1 MRIINKKYSM
11 ESFISRLPGVY
22 PAYKDGELYYFDEA
36 SLNSRGHEFPTN
48 YGMIPLN
55 LVLTKNPT
63 DITSNEGINV
73 ISYTGS
79 TIMSW
84 EIISNWYAFFKNYYN
99 LLKNDGHCNAIYS
112 SATEYYDT
120 ESKEKFGEELKY
132 GTDRTTYENFDAL
145 FNERGG
151 KVSVQ
156 KSVNCITG
164 ITDTGFYGWLN
175 NNIISGSTPTSI
187 NRNIVN
193 PNSSEN
199 FIPKIDDN
207 INLSVSIDD
216 IGEFSIFSKEY
227 ELGESY
233 TSGETIY
240 KDNKSMY
247 ISSGTGYDYDDVT
260 MEMVIKDT
268 DWGDYTNYFIS
279 KNPMYTPVTST
290 IVSGHTTSKLDS
302 LCSKDCLIDDI
313 GNKINGKY
321 SPDVTYDNSKRYIIA
336 GDSNSQ
342 PSEGEELELLYQV
355 GNVGNIYPFEMSG
368 ETYFIGDIITD
379 MYFYYEDISG
389 NRTGNSWSTYS
400 SSLKAI
406 QNTIPDTAA
415 TLITDNILCN
425 ITYCV
430 GATLKKDEDDVL
442 HIYGNNSGIT
452 YYETVEFEKHNE
464 EYHLKIE
471 NKKTTPV
478 QKKDPSNHSV
488 SYPVVCYR
496 IKKKETEIDGENK
509 YIDNLAEF
517 KMETSGTN
525 GMTIF
530 PVLRQ
535 EYMFGSA
542 TMQNVDA
549 DIYID
554 RGINAAIDKHLKLGE
569 VTSMEALENYSNGY
583 FKIMDN

>member
-22 PAYKDGELYYFDEA
+22 PAYKDGELYYFDEV

-63 DITSNEGINV
+63 DITNDDDVNI
-73 ISYTGS
+73 ISPNGNF
-79 TIMSW
+79 IMSW
-84 EIISNWYAFFKNYYN
+84 STLSDWYSFFKNYYS
-99 LLKNDGHCNAIYS
+99 LLKDNGNCNAIYS

-120 ESKEKFGEELKY
+120 EMSGSSTGKFTSELKY
-132 GTDRTTYENFDAL
+132 GTERSTYENFDSL

-151 KVSVQ
+151 KVSVL
-156 KSVNCITG
+156 KNGNCITG
-164 ITDTGFYGWLN
+164 VTDVGFYGWVN
-175 NNIISGSTPTSI
+175 KCIISGST
-187 NRNIVN
+187 NHNITVN
-193 PNSSEN
+193 PNSSEK

-227 ELGESY
+227 EFGESY

-247 ISSGTGYDYDDVT
+247 ISAGTGYDYDDVT

-290 IVSGHTTSKLDS
+290 TVSGHTTSKLDS

-355 GNVGNIYPFEMSG
+355 GNVGNIYPFEMNG

-389 NRTGNSWSTYS
+389 EKYTGDNSG
-400 SSLKAI
+400 SSLQRI
-406 QNTIPDTAA
+406 NSIEGIPSGT
-415 TLITDNILCN
+415 TLITENVLCN

-464 EYHLKIE
+464 EYHLKVE